1 MQKSR
6 RGMICLFLAMLEM
19 VKRQALD
26 LVQKESFGEIA
37 LKKSAQFEE
46 MMGSDAALAGL
57 QEEYT

>member
-1 MQKSR
+1 
-6 RGMICLFLAMLEM
+6 MICLFLAMLEM

-37 LKKSAQFEE
+37 LRKSSQFEE